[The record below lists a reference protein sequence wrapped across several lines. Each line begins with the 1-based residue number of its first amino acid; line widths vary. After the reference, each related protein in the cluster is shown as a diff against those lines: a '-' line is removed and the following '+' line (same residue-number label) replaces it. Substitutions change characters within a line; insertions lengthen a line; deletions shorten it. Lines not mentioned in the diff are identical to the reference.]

1 LGAFYPH
8 PAHKSALTA
17 EAATHCLAPG
27 KREWPQ
33 RPPGHCSPAPR
44 STTPGPA
51 GSGRAKTLPRW
62 LLPDTNRRFVKERTG
77 PDRDEGL
84 HYFSMSPNRAIGAD
98 KSIFF
103 FALTAAQPL
112 TILAWFNY
120 GSLQSLRS
128 RFIAAPASAVSG
140 HGSITGV
147 SGWQPRRTS
156 DHVLASAAQSSCA

>member
-1 LGAFYPH
+1 LASFWRFSITVSSLPSASPGAD
-8 PAHKSALTA
+8 
-17 EAATHCLAPG
+17 
-27 KREWPQ
+27 R
-33 RPPGHCSPAPR
+33 RPLFPR
-44 STTPGPA
+44 STLHAPRHPRRHPPGPA
-51 GSGRAKTLPRW
+51 GSGRAQTLPRW

-77 PDRDEGL
+77 PDRDEGP

-140 HGSITGV
+140 TTWMRD
-147 SGWQPRRTS
+147 SGAERPS
-156 DHVLASAAQSSCA
+156 SA